1 MFSYGVDHVLNL
13 TKVLEVLEIE
23 STTRCDFAN
32 IYYPQDFK
40 DRLRKCT
47 NIREFRLA
55 ASYGN
60 NLDTDLAS
68 YIPSS
73 VEKLTLQF
81 TRSLPFLHDIDD
93 WTKHALDKTWLLL
106 LKSFQLTIDRESRVG
121 GLEDDEKSLEWT
133 RNLENRPREFS
144 PEAFDMEFEKKRR
157 VLYDVL
163 KYSRPFIDLPG
174 HCLYT
179 LNTRYPSPV

>member
-1 MFSYGVDHVLNL
+1 M
-13 TKVLEVLEIE
+13 
-23 STTRCDFAN
+23 
-32 IYYPQDFK
+32 
-40 DRLRKCT
+40 
-47 NIREFRLA
+47 A
-55 ASYGN
+55 ASHGN

-68 YIPSS
+68 YRGIPSS

-81 TRSLPFLHDIDD
+81 THSLHDIDD
-93 WTKHALDKTWLLL
+93 WTKNALDKTWLPL

-121 GLEDDEKSLEWT
+121 GLEDEKSLEWT

-144 PEAFDMEFEKKRR
+144 PEAFDMEFEKKRH

-179 LNTRYPSPV
+179 LNTRYSSPV